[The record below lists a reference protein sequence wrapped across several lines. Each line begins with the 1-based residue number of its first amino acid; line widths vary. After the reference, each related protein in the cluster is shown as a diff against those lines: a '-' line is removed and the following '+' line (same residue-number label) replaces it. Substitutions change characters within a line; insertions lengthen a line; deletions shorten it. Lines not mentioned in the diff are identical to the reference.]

1 MIRLKQILT
10 EQKSDYLQPY
20 QADNPANTGK
30 VAANLTPDDLQRGSE
45 NAAKALKELDPHTV
59 LTILQF
65 ITPFIPVVGW
75 FAAAGIGLAN
85 AAMYAGEGDT
95 KQAGIET
102 IFALLPG
109 VGKIVQK
116 IPAIGKLGARGM
128 ASLGR
133 KLATSK
139 SPMLNKFELHLIKNL
154 ASPKYKDLIKADLT
168 EYFKARAKNEAAL
181 IAKNATKSK
190 GAQIASKALNKLAGG
205 GITLGKFGAETAADV
220 ALDNT
225 ALGAWDKIYSAA
237 GLDAQ
242 PSGNVVLDPAIAAYA
257 KDPEAYLKTNQ
268 FYDLMK

>member
-1 MIRLKQILT
+1 MIRLKHILT

-20 QADNPANTGK
+20 QSDNPANTGK
-30 VAANLTPDDLQRGSE
+30 AAANLTPDDLQRGAE
-45 NAAKALKELDPHTV
+45 KAAQGLKELDTHTV

-116 IPAIGKLGARGM
+116 IPAIGKLGAKGM
-128 ASLGR
+128 AKLGR

-154 ASPKYKDLIKADLT
+154 ASSKYKDVIKADLT
-168 EYFKARAKNEAAL
+168 EYLKARAKNEAAQ

-190 GAQIASKALNKLAGG
+190 SAQLAGKALNKLAGG
-205 GITLGKFGAETAADV
+205 GIVLSKLGAETAADV

-225 ALGAWDKIYSAA
+225 ALTAWDKIYSAA

-242 PSGNVVLDPAIAAYA
+242 PGGKVVLDPDVSAYI
-257 KDPEAYLKTNQ
+257 KDPGSYTNK
-268 FYDLMK
+268 YDDLFE